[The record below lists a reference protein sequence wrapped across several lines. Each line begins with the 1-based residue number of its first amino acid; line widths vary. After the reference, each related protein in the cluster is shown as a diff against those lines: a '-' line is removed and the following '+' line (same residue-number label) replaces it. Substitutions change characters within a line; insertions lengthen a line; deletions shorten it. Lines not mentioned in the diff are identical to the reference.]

1 MSKRKIIPYNPR
13 LKELAKKLRKQGIL
27 SEVLLWKELKGKKLL
42 GYDFH
47 RQKPIDEFIV
57 DFYCAELDLVIEI
70 DGSSHNDKFENDLI
84 RQKKLEELGL
94 TVLRY
99 YDRDVKQE
107 LTSIVDHIK
116 EWISEHTPSP
126 PTALPPLSRGE
137 LKMINIK

>member
-1 MSKRKIIPYNPR
+1 MVKRKIIPYNPR

-47 RQKPIDEFIV
+47 RQKPIDEYIV

-70 DGSSHNDKFENDLI
+70 DGSSHNDKFENDLN
-84 RQKKLEELGL
+84 RQKNLEKLGL

-99 YDRDVKQE
+99 YDGDVKQE
-107 LTSIVDHIK
+107 LTSIIENIR
-116 EWISEHTPSP
+116 EWINNRAVS
-126 PTALPPLSRGE
+126 
-137 LKMINIK
+137 K